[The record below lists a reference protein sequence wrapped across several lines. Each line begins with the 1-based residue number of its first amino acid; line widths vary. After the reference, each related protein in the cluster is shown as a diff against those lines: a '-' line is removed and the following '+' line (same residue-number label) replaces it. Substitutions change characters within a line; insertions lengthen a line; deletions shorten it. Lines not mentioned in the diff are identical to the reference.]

1 MARFTFLAQVE
12 GHSLC
17 QITCGVGSV
26 RIGTYL
32 WPYVVVGDSTAFES
46 FLLNVSRLGVP
57 TFDGTT
63 QRFLVSY
70 FQVERFAIDVDDH
83 CLA

>member
-1 MARFTFLAQVE
+1 MARFAFLTRVE

-17 QITCGVGSV
+17 LITYGVGSV
-26 RIGTYL
+26 RTGTCL

-63 QRFLVSY
+63 QRFLVPY
-70 FQVERFAIDVDDH
+70 FQVVRFAIDAEGH
-83 CLA
+83 RLA